1 MNELGLEDEFVS
13 DRLGT
18 THRAI
23 DVFRTGEFQGTHNER
38 LRIIK
43 LLEGKLCP
51 CVESDSFPSPDDD
64 REEIMKHMNCSWDA
78 MMIEYHV
85 ALIKGEQK

>member
-1 MNELGLEDEFVS
+1 MNNELGLEDEFVS

-18 THRAI
+18 IHRAI

-43 LLEGKLCP
+43 LLE
-51 CVESDSFPSPDDD
+51 
-64 REEIMKHMNCSWDA
+64 A
-78 MMIEYHV
+78 EYEQGGYEMGIVPHFI

>member
-43 LLEGKLCP
+43 LLEEHAHPEAEAEYLIDCDLCERYYG
-51 CVESDSFPSPDDD
+51 VG
-64 REEIMKHMNCSWDA
+64 IA
-78 MMIEYHV
+78 I

>member
-1 MNELGLEDEFVS
+1 MNNDLGLEDEFVS

-43 LLEGKLCP
+43 LLKEAQQSKP
-51 CVESDSFPSPDDD
+51 CQCDDCGD
-64 REEIMKHMNCSWDA
+64 HIWDKA
-78 MMIEYHV
+78 I
-85 ALIKGEQK
+85 ALIKEGQE